1 MVYVVILFFLP
12 DLNASHASLFST
24 PFLVPF
30 EQLATPRLDPGPRHV
45 QFEANTIIAILN
57 LLVMAEI
64 GSEPFKYSESY
75 VLSIVSL
82 CLPSF
87 CDLLTS
93 MFFFL
98 PLRFQVKNI
107 L

>member
-1 MVYVVILFFLP
+1 MQIMPSSFSFF
-12 DLNASHASLFST
+12 SF
-24 PFLVPF
+24 VPF
-30 EQLATPRLDPGPRHV
+30 EQVATPRLDPGTHHV

-57 LLVMAEI
+57 LLMMAGM
-64 GSEPFKYSESY
+64 GSDPFKYSESY
-75 VLSIVSL
+75 VLSFVSL

-87 CDLLTS
+87 CDSLTS